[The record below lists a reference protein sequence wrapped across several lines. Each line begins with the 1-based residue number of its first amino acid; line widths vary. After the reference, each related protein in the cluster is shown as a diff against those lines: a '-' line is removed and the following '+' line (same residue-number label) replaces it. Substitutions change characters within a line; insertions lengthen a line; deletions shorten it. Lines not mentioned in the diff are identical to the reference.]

1 MKQNIQRRNQMKK
14 SGKISKMSNSMEA
27 IVESTGAL
35 VYVIDLVTYEIIY
48 ANKRCIEEFGKVK
61 GTTCYKSL
69 QKGQDSPCTF
79 CPLQQQ
85 DIMPSSLPIGTTYQW
100 ENENSINHIHYMFTD
115 RIMLWEDGRK
125 VKVKVGIDI
134 SEQKKLEAKILEEKN
149 SFLDSFKILIDSILE
164 GVVIYDENKI
174 CIRANAVAPKLLGYS
189 IDEMI
194 GKHAL
199 HFIAPSS
206 QELVKTVIQNCN
218 QESYEAQM
226 IRKDGTIFPAILR
239 GRDLIFLGQKL
250 RVSAILDITEIKKKE
265 KEILQLAQYDSLT
278 GIPNRLLFKEI
289 LSSMVKRSQR
299 NDFYGALLF
308 IDLDNFK
315 IVNDTKGHDVGDE
328 VLIETAK
335 RIQNILR
342 QTDIVARLGGDEFV
356 VALETTNSDE
366 NMVIGDVNIIVN
378 KILEEIRKPYLISD
392 SSFRLT
398 ASVGIFLFKD
408 HEYSIDELM
417 KFADTAMYN
426 AKENGKDKFSYF
438 DPILQN
444 KIEQK
449 AILTQKL
456 HEAIDKKILVL
467 HYQPQIKSKDGIN
480 SIIGLE
486 ALIRWK
492 DSQKGMISPA
502 EFIPL
507 AEETGLI
514 IPLGTWILEEV
525 IKKIKNWE
533 NHDIKKDWRI
543 SVNISYKQFEKDD
556 FLEKLEY
563 LLQKYQ
569 INPSRLRLELTE
581 GLLIKNTQTILKKI
595 KDINNLGVTLSIDDF
610 GTGYSSLSYLK
621 HLSISELKID
631 QSFVRDILS
640 DPNDAIIVETMISIG
655 NKFNLEVIAEGVE
668 TQEQYEKLLLLGCC
682 YFQGYLFGK
691 PNLENLIC
699 MG

>member
-1 MKQNIQRRNQMKK
+1 MKQNIQLQNQMKK
-14 SGKISKMSNSMEA
+14 SGKISKMFNSMEA

-35 VYVIDLVTYEIIY
+35 IYVIDLVTYEIIY
-48 ANKRCIEEFGKVK
+48 ANKKCLEEFGRVRGKV
-61 GTTCYKSL
+61 CYKTL
-69 QKGQDSPCTF
+69 QKGQETPCSF

-85 DIMPSSLPIGTTYQW
+85 KQSPCSLPIGITHQW
-100 ENENSINHIHYMFTD
+100 ENKNSINHNHYMFTD

-125 VKVKVGIDI
+125 VKVQIGINI

-164 GVVIYDENKI
+164 GVIIYDENKF
-174 CIRANAVAPKLLGYS
+174 CIRVNGVAPKLLGYT
-189 IDEMI
+189 IDEMV

-199 HFIAPSS
+199 DFIAPAS
-206 QELVKTVIQNCN
+206 QDLVKTVIQNRN
-218 QESYEAQM
+218 QESYEAEM

-239 GRDLIFLGQKL
+239 GRDLTFLGQKL

-328 VLIETAK
+328 VLIESAK
-335 RIQNILR
+335 RIQNIIR

-366 NMVIGDVNIIVN
+366 NVVISDINIIVN

-392 SSFRLT
+392 FSFRLT

-408 HEYSIDELM
+408 HQYSIDELM

-426 AKENGKDKFSYF
+426 AKGNGKDKFSYF

-467 HYQPQIKSKDGIN
+467 HYQPQIKFKDGTN
-480 SIIGLE
+480 NIIGLE

-502 EFIPL
+502 DFIPL
-507 AEETGLI
+507 SEETGLI

-533 NHDIKKDWRI
+533 EHDIKKDWRI

-556 FLEKLEY
+556 FLEKLKC
-563 LLQKYQ
+563 LLEKYQ
-569 INPSRLRLELTE
+569 INSSRLRLELTE
-581 GLLIKNTQTILKKI
+581 SLLIKNTQTILKKI
-595 KDINNLGVTLSIDDF
+595 EDINNLGVTLSIDDF

-668 TQEQYEKLLLLGCC
+668 TQEQYEKLILLGCS

-699 MG
+699 IE

>member
-1 MKQNIQRRNQMKK
+1 MKQNIQLLNQMKK

-61 GTTCYKSL
+61 GKTCYKSL

-206 QELVKTVIQNCN
+206 QKLVKKVIQNCN

-239 GRDLIFLGQKL
+239 GRDLTFLGQKL

-408 HEYSIDELM
+408 HQYSIDELM

-480 SIIGLE
+480 NIIGLE

-525 IKKIKNWE
+525 IKKIKIWE

-668 TQEQYEKLLLLGCC
+668 TQEQYEKLLLLDCC

>member
-1 MKQNIQRRNQMKK
+1 MILRQ
-14 SGKISKMSNSMEA
+14 KMSNSMEA

-35 VYVIDLVTYEIIY
+35 VYVIDLATYEIIY

-61 GTTCYKSL
+61 GKTCYKSL

-125 VKVKVGIDI
+125 VKVQIGIDI

-289 LSSMVKRSQR
+289 LSSIVKRSQR
-299 NDFYGALLF
+299 NGFYAALFF

-378 KILEEIRKPYLISD
+378 KILEKIRKPYLISD
-392 SSFRLT
+392 SSFR
-398 ASVGIFLFKD
+398 
-408 HEYSIDELM
+408 
-417 KFADTAMYN
+417 
-426 AKENGKDKFSYF
+426 
-438 DPILQN
+438 
-444 KIEQK
+444 
-449 AILTQKL
+449 
-456 HEAIDKKILVL
+456 
-467 HYQPQIKSKDGIN
+467 
-480 SIIGLE
+480 
-486 ALIRWK
+486 
-492 DSQKGMISPA
+492 
-502 EFIPL
+502 
-507 AEETGLI
+507 
-514 IPLGTWILEEV
+514 
-525 IKKIKNWE
+525 
-533 NHDIKKDWRI
+533 
-543 SVNISYKQFEKDD
+543 
-556 FLEKLEY
+556 
-563 LLQKYQ
+563 
-569 INPSRLRLELTE
+569 
-581 GLLIKNTQTILKKI
+581 
-595 KDINNLGVTLSIDDF
+595 
-610 GTGYSSLSYLK
+610 
-621 HLSISELKID
+621 
-631 QSFVRDILS
+631 
-640 DPNDAIIVETMISIG
+640 
-655 NKFNLEVIAEGVE
+655 
-668 TQEQYEKLLLLGCC
+668 
-682 YFQGYLFGK
+682 
-691 PNLENLIC
+691 
-699 MG
+699 